1 MSSIRSLRVWSVVL
15 LAAFLFLFSFG
26 APPAVAQS
34 KKEIDKRKE
43 VLREKIKAAENQ
55 AKTLS
60 GQIAESD
67 RRKAAL
73 DKEISGL
80 TAAIR
85 QAENR
90 LAASEADLG
99 VARNELLATEA
110 SLSQTGGRL
119 ETLNKRLAERTR
131 SHYKSGPAHNL
142 GILLSAE
149 DIRGFITRLNFLRS
163 VVQEDRGRVQA
174 LEKLS
179 SQLSVSRDLII
190 QRKVDITAQMEAVE
204 AEKSNIAKMRESLR
218 VSKTSVVEELATRQ
232 KLLSQVQS
240 DKASYLKEMA
250 QLERESRS
258 ISSLL
263 KSRQKGQ
270 VFQAGS
276 GGKLA
281 WPTTG
286 RVTSSY
292 GYRTHPIF
300 KDRRLHAGIDIGAPA
315 GQSVIAAEA
324 GTVVFAAVRSGYGL
338 TVVID
343 HGNALGTM
351 YAHLSGVNVSTGSK
365 VARGT
370 RVGSVGCSGYCTGP
384 HLHFEARVNGE
395 PRDPMGFF

>member
-1 MSSIRSLRVWSVVL
+1 MNSIRSLKIWSVAL
-15 LAAFLFLFSFG
+15 LAALLLSL
-26 APPAVAQS
+26 AVPPAVAQS
-34 KKEIDKRKE
+34 KKEIDKRRE
-43 VLREKIKAAENQ
+43 VLREKIKAADKQ

-85 QAENR
+85 QAEDR
-90 LAASEADLG
+90 LAAAESDLG

-110 SLSQTGGRL
+110 SLTQTGSRL
-119 ETLNKRLAERTR
+119 EALNKRLSERTR
-131 SHYKSGPAHNL
+131 SHYKSGPAQNL

-163 VVQEDRGRVQA
+163 VIQEDRGRVQA
-174 LEKLS
+174 LEKLN

-190 QRKVDITAQMEAVE
+190 QRKADITAQMQAIED
-204 AEKSNIAKMRESLR
+204 EKANIAKMRESMR
-218 VSKTSVVEELATRQ
+218 VSKTKVVDELATRQ

-250 QLERESRS
+250 QLERESRN
-258 ISSLL
+258 IGSLL

-384 HLHFEARVNGE
+384 HLHFETRVNGE